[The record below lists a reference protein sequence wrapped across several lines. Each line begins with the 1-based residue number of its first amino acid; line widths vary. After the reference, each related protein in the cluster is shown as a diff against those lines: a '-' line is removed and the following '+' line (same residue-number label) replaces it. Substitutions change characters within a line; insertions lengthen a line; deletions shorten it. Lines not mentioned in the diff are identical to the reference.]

1 MNDAVKNEMSKL
13 KRLVNFKNVDTT
25 VLEKAAQRN
34 VVLRDLISSGN
45 FIDDKE
51 KDLAK
56 KIFENYLSK
65 LDFENFSDLST
76 LSMLVYNEVLAGRL
90 QRTINDS
97 STKDGKSYVSDK
109 LIKSLSDL
117 TNQILSLKLKLGVDA
132 DKKEDEFTALNLLK
146 KRFHQHIQENRN
158 EFTLSVPYTCSAC
171 SKDDVKLVLLRKRVK
186 DFEVLDHPFFSGR
199 FYYNAEIIS
208 DVKNGLITA
217 EQAAR
222 YIKSSP
228 DFIKWCIENE
238 GRILPNTEDKNKI

>member
-146 KRFHQHIQENRN
+146 KRFHQHIQENKA
-158 EFTLSVPYTCSAC
+158 EYTLWVPYTCSSC
-171 SKDDVKLVLLRKRVK
+171 GKQDVEGHLLRLRVK
-186 DFEVLDHPFFSGR
+186 DYDVLKHPFFSGR
-199 FYYNAEIIS
+199 FWYNEKAMNDVESGKLSKEKYAEYFYTS
-208 DVKNGLITA
+208 VDYVNWALQNKG
-217 EQAAR
+217 
-222 YIKSSP
+222 
-228 DFIKWCIENE
+228 C
-238 GRILPNTEDKNKI
+238 ILPTTENK

>member
-56 KIFENYLSK
+56 KIFENYLTK

-117 TNQILSLKLKLGVDA
+117 TNQILSLKLKLGVDVE
-132 DKKEDEFTALNLLK
+132 KKEDEFTALNLLK
-146 KRFHQHIQENRN
+146 KRFHQHIQENKA
-158 EFTLSVPYTCSAC
+158 EYTLWVPYTCSSC
-171 SKDDVKLVLLRKRVK
+171 GKQDVEGHLLRLRVK
-186 DFEVLDHPFFSGR
+186 DYDVLKHPFFSGR
-199 FYYNAEIIS
+199 FWYNEKAMNDVESGKLSKEKYAEYFYTS
-208 DVKNGLITA
+208 VDYVNWALQNK
-217 EQAAR
+217 
-222 YIKSSP
+222 
-228 DFIKWCIENE
+228 
-238 GRILPNTEDKNKI
+238 GRILPTTENK

>member
-146 KRFHQHIQENRN
+146 KRFHQHIQENKA
-158 EFTLSVPYTCSAC
+158 EYTLWVPYTCSSC
-171 SKDDVKLVLLRKRVK
+171 GKQDVEGHLLRLRVK
-186 DFEVLDHPFFSGR
+186 DYDVLKHPFFSGR
-199 FYYNAEIIS
+199 FWYNEKAMNDVESGKLSKEKYAEYFYTS
-208 DVKNGLITA
+208 VDYVNWALQNK
-217 EQAAR
+217 
-222 YIKSSP
+222 
-228 DFIKWCIENE
+228 
-238 GRILPNTEDKNKI
+238 GRILPTTKMDDK

>member
-146 KRFHQHIQENRN
+146 KRFHQHIQENKA
-158 EFTLSVPYTCSAC
+158 EYTLWVPYTCSSC
-171 SKDDVKLVLLRKRVK
+171 GKQDVEGHLLRLRVK
-186 DFEVLDHPFFSGR
+186 DYDVLKHPFFSGR
-199 FYYNAEIIS
+199 FWYNEKAMNDVESGKLSKEKYAEYFYTS
-208 DVKNGLITA
+208 VDYVNWALQNK
-217 EQAAR
+217 
-222 YIKSSP
+222 
-228 DFIKWCIENE
+228 
-238 GRILPNTEDKNKI
+238 GRILPTTENK